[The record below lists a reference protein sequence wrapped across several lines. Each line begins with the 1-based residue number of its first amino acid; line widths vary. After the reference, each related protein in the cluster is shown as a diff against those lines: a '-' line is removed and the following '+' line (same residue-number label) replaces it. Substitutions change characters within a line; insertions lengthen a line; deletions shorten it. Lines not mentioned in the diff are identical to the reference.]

1 MAAMLYGFPIM
12 SADTNPALHAFAA
25 LIAPELTLG
34 QVFLRR
40 VMEGF
45 ELRHVADR
53 AVAMLRAVTPEEL
66 RSLAQFTSG
75 GVFRPLKSAPNLETG
90 WRCLARNEEELETA
104 LRQLYPGAIADWHA
118 AQASSPPVTHYR
130 EFTARQTGMYR
141 ATALLT
147 DTQAA
152 QMARAGCHRKFC
164 LKQRL
169 WTVEGLPADV
179 AAEKSMMPCLE
190 PCPVLL
196 EFARQAQRIELED
209 KLRFDLAPDDA
220 RTLQSAL
227 QAALRHADGG
237 GREADFSAD
246 GNPRRLQLVLEKLT
260 LFLKHPSTQED

>member
-1 MAAMLYGFPIM
+1 MLYGFPIM
-12 SADTNPALHAFAA
+12 SADTNPALRAFAA
-25 LIAPELTLG
+25 LIAPEFTLG

-40 VMEGF
+40 GVEGF

-53 AVAMLRAVTPEEL
+53 AVATLRTITSEDL
-66 RSLAQFTSG
+66 RSFAQFTSSG
-75 GVFRPLKSAPNLETG
+75 AFRPLRSAPNLETG
-90 WRCLARNEEELETA
+90 WRCLTRNEEELETA
-104 LRQLYPGAIADWHA
+104 LRHLYPGAIADWHA

-147 DTQAA
+147 DPQAA
-152 QMARAGCHRKFC
+152 QVTRAGCHRKFC

-169 WTVEGLPADV
+169 WTVEGLPADD
-179 AAEKSMMPCLE
+179 AAEKSMIPCLE

-196 EFARQAQRIELED
+196 EFARKAQRIELEG
-209 KLRFDLAPDDA
+209 KPRFDLTPDDA

-227 QAALRHADGG
+227 QAALRQADGG

-260 LFLKHPSTQED
+260 LFLNHPSTQEN